1 MRFYKVNG
9 LEHKVYDA
17 EDILPEGLIVQS
29 NWREGKVGDWVKADD
44 ECIIQILRRG
54 KMHKKRGKNKVAA
67 YVGTCTGTFST
78 SKTAKMDTS
87 RRINIYSFGGNK
99 KAEDVIIDRSDLNSA
114 ERMFVNYLVMKM
126 PPEAAYMKAFPT
138 KNLKYAKVK
147 SSQLVSTER
156 VITAMKEELKPVLE
170 ELEIC
175 DSYVLKNIKEVIDST
190 EKDETKLKA
199 LFKLADI
206 LDMEDKS
213 KTNVH
218 QITGAVFQG
227 FTDEQVLSA
236 ERPIEI
242 GSGS

>member
-9 LEHKVYDA
+9 VEHKVYDP
-17 EDILPEGLIVQS
+17 EDSLPEGLIVQS
-29 NWREGKVGDWVKADD
+29 NWRDGNVGDWSKADD
-44 ECIIQILRRG
+44 ECIIQIIRRG
-54 KMHKKRGKNKVAA
+54 KMHKKRGKKRVAG

-78 SKTAKMDTS
+78 SRTAKMDTS

-99 KAEDVIIDRSDLNSA
+99 KAEDVVIDRSNLNSA
-114 ERMFVNYLVMKM
+114 ERMFINYLVMKM

-156 VITAMKEELKPVLE
+156 VITAMKEELKPVLK

-213 KTNVH
+213 KTNIH

-227 FTDEQVLSA
+227 FSDEQMLSA

-242 GSGS
+242 ENGS

>member
-9 LEHKVYDA
+9 IEYKVYDP
-17 EDILPEGLIVQS
+17 EDSLPEGLIVQS
-29 NWREGKVGDWVKADD
+29 NWREGNVGDWVRADD
-44 ECIIQILRRG
+44 DCIIEIIRRG
-54 KMHKKRGKNKVAA
+54 KMHKKRGKNKVAG

-87 RRINIYSFGGNK
+87 RRVNIYSFGGNK
-99 KAEDVIIDRSDLNSA
+99 KAEDVVIDRSDLNSA

-138 KNLKYAKVK
+138 KNVKYAKVK

-175 DSYVLKNIKEVIDST
+175 DSYVLKNIK
-190 EKDETKLKA
+190 
-199 LFKLADI
+199 
-206 LDMEDKS
+206 
-213 KTNVH
+213 
-218 QITGAVFQG
+218 
-227 FTDEQVLSA
+227 
-236 ERPIEI
+236 
-242 GSGS
+242 